1 MEIHY
6 NQTVKRQ
13 GKKRIL
19 KAAREKKSV
28 IYKEIPIR
36 LLADF
41 STETAS
47 QREWQ
52 DSFKAMKGKT

>member
-1 MEIHY
+1 
-6 NQTVKRQ
+6 
-13 GKKRIL
+13 L

-41 STETAS
+41 STETSS